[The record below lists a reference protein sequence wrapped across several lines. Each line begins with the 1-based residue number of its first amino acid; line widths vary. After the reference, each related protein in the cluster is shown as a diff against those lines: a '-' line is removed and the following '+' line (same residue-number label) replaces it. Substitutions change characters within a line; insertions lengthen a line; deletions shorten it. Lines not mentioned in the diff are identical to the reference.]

1 MQYLFIRVPVGGLKI
16 NTIFGA
22 ESLFEEKEN
31 KLGSL
36 EARNSVEKLTLANNI
51 KT

>member
-1 MQYLFIRVPVGGLKI
+1 MGGLKI

-22 ESLFEEKEN
+22 ESLFKEKEN

-36 EARNSVEKLTLANNI
+36 EAINSVEILTLANKNV
-51 KT
+51 KLWK